1 MPETALDLCFV
12 FAYIILVSAK
22 NVDTNGFET
31 ELFDRVAS
39 ISKPIYQDDRLE
51 KVKLSVHIYSSLDL

>member
-22 NVDTNGFET
+22 NVDTKIFET
-31 ELFDRVAS
+31 ELFDRVVS
-39 ISKPIYQDDRLE
+39 LSKPIHHDDRLE
-51 KVKLSVHIYSSLDL
+51 KVKLKVPIYPLLGR